1 MIAGLDV
8 WEFVGGAVGAERG
21 RGGVGWGR
29 GGVGGRR
36 CHELVPLG

>member
-21 RGGVGWGR
+21 LGVVGWGQ
-29 GGVGGRR
+29 